1 MKRLI
6 IVLAIA
12 LGVAACEV
20 TTPLLTPSQGSSVS
34 TAVLPTLDPVLNADA
49 QQYAE
54 DFGVP
59 LEEAARRMQIQQQTS
74 TLIDRLQADYPDTF
88 STLWFEHEP
97 EFRVVIG
104 YTDGDASQFDPLLA
118 GLPYAA
124 DVEPRLMAL
133 SEQELAD
140 IQRETLDAL
149 RANGIPIGSAW
160 VDILEQQVGITA
172 GNPDLLREAV
182 AAAGI
187 ELHEAVVVQPA
198 NPDYIPPSNEG
209 YVLEETTPE
218 GQPILLIVDAPAD
231 AFPLAGLE
239 GTLTL
244 DEAGCLR
251 IGGLVAV
258 WPNGTTLTISA
269 DVIEVVSYDGSVLG
283 RVGDPIVASG
293 GTGPAEHF
301 AERIPGYPADTCP
314 GDIWSASPQTAPV
327 D

>member
-149 RANGIPIGSAW
+149 RANGIP
-160 VDILEQQVGITA
+160 
-172 GNPDLLREAV
+172 
-182 AAAGI
+182 
-187 ELHEAVVVQPA
+187 
-198 NPDYIPPSNEG
+198 
-209 YVLEETTPE
+209 
-218 GQPILLIVDAPAD
+218 
-231 AFPLAGLE
+231 
-239 GTLTL
+239 
-244 DEAGCLR
+244 
-251 IGGLVAV
+251 
-258 WPNGTTLTISA
+258 
-269 DVIEVVSYDGSVLG
+269 
-283 RVGDPIVASG
+283 
-293 GTGPAEHF
+293 
-301 AERIPGYPADTCP
+301 
-314 GDIWSASPQTAPV
+314 
-327 D
+327 